1 MEEKRLRSEN
11 VGLDGVFDDDDDG
24 SVTLMEILKDKVT
37 FRVKKPFKA
46 NVLNNL
52 GARALIGIVCTSYD
66 TMIKFMKIYIA
77 MYFTSLE
84 DKDHTSDV
92 IVYIYDDVIKDE
104 NLKKDFFLFM
114 KETKIQHE
122 VDIINK
128 KRLHSK
134 SKSISVSDPIVHS
147 KINSSSKQNNI
158 SDLTSLICDSTIQ
171 TSTIPDLRPPI
182 LTPTNQTMSNF
193 AHIKEKNVICVVIC
207 IKYPTHW
214 LEKDRIL

>member
-1 MEEKRLRSEN
+1 M
-11 VGLDGVFDDDDDG
+11 
-24 SVTLMEILKDKVT
+24 
-37 FRVKKPFKA
+37 
-46 NVLNNL
+46 NNL
-52 GARALIGIVCTSYD
+52 GTRTLIGIAWTSYD

-104 NLKKDFFLFM
+104 NLKKKLFLFM

-128 KRLHSK
+128 KGLHSK
-134 SKSISVSDPIVHS
+134 SKSTSVSDPIVHS
-147 KINSSSKQNNI
+147 KINSSSNQNNI

-171 TSTIPDLRPPI
+171 TSTIPDLLPPI
-182 LTPTNQTMSNF
+182 LTPTNPTMSNT
-193 AHIKEKNVICVVIC
+193 AHLKKKTVICVI
-207 IKYPTHW
+207 IGLH
-214 LEKDRIL
+214 